1 LLLIEATLTEEGI
14 TNDPEIDRKMLR
26 LEEAEKAGTNFVA
39 TFVQRFTVRTLK
51 FIRWLRNFVYRKA
64 SWSQATARLGKAYA
78 QT

>member
-1 LLLIEATLTEEGI
+1 MRI
-14 TNDPEIDRKMLR
+14 
-26 LEEAEKAGTNFVA
+26 
-39 TFVQRFTVRTLK
+39 LK